1 MPTYEYKCNECQH
14 HLEIKQSFSDAPLVD
29 CPKCKLPELERII
42 SGGLASFISKDPTTI
57 GQLAERNTAK
67 MGHYELQE
75 KRQFQKES
83 EEHSKAQALHE
94 SGVKERPT
102 PFYGKADHKKI
113 ASLDTP
119 EKVQKYIL
127 EGK

>member
-1 MPTYEYKCNECQH
+1 MPTYEYKCTKCESEIEIRQSMKDKPITECPNCGNH
-14 HLEIKQSFSDAPLVD
+14 A
-29 CPKCKLPELERII
+29 LERII
-42 SGGLASFISKDPTTI
+42 SGGLGSFISKDPTTI
-57 GQLAERNTAK
+57 GQLADRNTAK

-75 KRQFQKES
+75 KRQYQKES
-83 EEHSKAQALHE
+83 KEHSRAEALRE
-94 SGVKERPT
+94 SGIEPKET